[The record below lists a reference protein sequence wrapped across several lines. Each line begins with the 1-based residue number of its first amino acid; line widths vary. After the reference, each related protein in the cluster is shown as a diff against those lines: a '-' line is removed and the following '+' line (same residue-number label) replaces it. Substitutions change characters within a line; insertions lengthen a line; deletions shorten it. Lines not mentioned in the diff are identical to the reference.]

1 MIKIYKFEVIIKLLV
16 IFLLYYIVF
25 FIKDNFK
32 SSKLYRYFYREK
44 NKKLFLKKILE
55 ANEEQEEDEDYLCKI
70 EIFDVFSNKQMGD
83 LIRSLNKLDNNKF
96 KVKSYYRNKVI
107 GDYSYVNAF
116 NGLGGWGVIAEI
128 IPKNEKHIS
137 KISIVKTQLNNKE
150 IFVKFKID
158 LIPKEIDLFIQ
169 KNLKL
174 IESWDIPSIN
184 GLDSS
189 MYEREEQRCC
199 FNLYQYYLKSILKL
213 AYGKEYILPK
223 IVYIYSKK
231 LNLKELE
238 EDDFSETYISKKSDN
253 LIMRILIEN
262 DYNLYS
268 ISNKSFENID
278 ILGYLNNELYYK
290 FFSEIEKYEFTKRV
304 NKYFSGVKKYIK
316 YKDYLWLINK
326 TKNLEDSDDERMKT
340 DNHYSEEEEKL
351 RDFIIGN
358 GIQKE
363 YFSKKYKN
371 SYKYLSSIYSQQKEI
386 FIIKIATRTLIATL
400 VGIGITIYL
409 SLITKS

>member
-1 MIKIYKFEVIIKLLV
+1 M
-16 IFLLYYIVF
+16 
-25 FIKDNFK
+25 
-32 SSKLYRYFYREK
+32 
-44 NKKLFLKKILE
+44 LE
-55 ANEEQEEDEDYLCKI
+55 TNQEQKELEDYLCKI
-70 EIFDVFSNKQMGD
+70 EIFDVFSNKQMSD
-83 LIRSLNKLDNNKF
+83 LIKSINKLDNNKF

-150 IFVKFKID
+150 IFVKFKVE
-158 LIPKEIDLFIQ
+158 LFPKEVDFFL
-169 KNLKL
+169 KKYLKL
-174 IESWDIPSIN
+174 LESWDIPSMN

-189 MYEREEQRCC
+189 MYEREEQRCY

-223 IVYIYSKK
+223 IMYIYSKE
-231 LNLKELE
+231 LNLEELE
-238 EDDFSETYISKKSDN
+238 DDAFTETYISKNSNN
-253 LIMRILIEN
+253 LIRRILIED
-262 DYNLYS
+262 DYSLYS

-278 ILGYLNNELYYK
+278 VLSYLNNELYYN
-290 FFSEIEKYEFTKRV
+290 FFSEVEKYEFTKRV
-304 NKYFSGVKKYIK
+304 NKYFSGVKKSIQ

-326 TKNLEDSDDERMKT
+326 TRNLENSDDERTKT
-340 DNHYSEEEEKL
+340 NNHYSKEETKL
-351 RDFIIGN
+351 RDFIIGK

-386 FIIKIATRTLIATL
+386 FIIKIAIRTLIATL